1 MPSPD
6 GWSTISPSIRSN
18 GPFSRGA
25 GPKCSPG
32 EEWSAV
38 KLALVSPYDF
48 AYPGGVTE
56 HVASLAERF
65 LARGHEVHV
74 VAPSSDDETEPVSSF
89 DAPVHRIGRVVSI
102 PANGSVARI
111 TLSLRS
117 YLQAKTLLQ
126 QEEFDLIHLHEPMMP
141 ALPLTVLRHS
151 NTTNIGTF
159 HAFRN
164 TPLTYFYSKPI
175 LRPFFRK
182 LHGHITVS
190 SAAREFV
197 GEYFPADYRVI
208 PNGIDFPRFFK
219 RYEPLPQFADD
230 RPTVLFV
237 GRLEKRKGLKFLLRA
252 WPMVLER
259 QPDARLVV
267 VGRGRPLEGY
277 RRFARRQGWSADDVV
292 FAGYVPS
299 EDLPRYYQSCAVF
312 CAPNTGQESFGIVLL
327 EAMAAGAPIVASH
340 IPGFEDVVAHG
351 VQGLLVEPQNPGA
364 IADALCRL
372 LGSPELR
379 ANMRRAGQETA
390 RAYDWPRVASQVLG
404 YYNEVLER
412 REAQP
417 EPQRIRFARVRRMAG
432 MLMPSR

>member
-1 MPSPD
+1 
-6 GWSTISPSIRSN
+6 
-18 GPFSRGA
+18 
-25 GPKCSPG
+25 
-32 EEWSAV
+32 
-38 KLALVSPYDF
+38 VS
-48 AYPGGVTE
+48 
-56 HVASLAERF
+56 L
-65 LARGHEVHV
+65 
-74 VAPSSDDETEPVSSF
+74 
-89 DAPVHRIGRVVSI
+89 DAPIHRIGRVVSI

-117 YLQAKTLLQ
+117 YLQAKQLLQ
-126 QEEFDLIHLHEPMMP
+126 EEQFDLIHLHEPLMP

-151 NTTNIGTF
+151 NSINIGTF

-164 TPLTYFYSKPI
+164 TPLTYFYGKPI
-175 LRPFFRK
+175 LRPFFKK

-190 SAAREFV
+190 SAAQEFV

-219 RYEPLPQFADD
+219 RYPPLPQFMDD

-259 QPDARLVV
+259 QPDARLIV

-277 RRFARRQGWSADDVV
+277 RRFAARQGWSPQDVV

-299 EDLPRYYQSCAVF
+299 EELPRYYQACDVF

-327 EAMAAGAPIVASH
+327 EAMAAGAPIVASD
-340 IPGFEDVVAHG
+340 IPGYRDVLSNG

-364 IADALCRL
+364 LADGICRL
-372 LGSPELR
+372 LANPEVR
-379 ANMRRAGQETA
+379 ASMRRAGQA
-390 RAYDWPRVASQVLG
+390 KAQAYDWPTVATQVLE
-404 YYNEVLER
+404 YYAEVLER
-412 REAQP
+412 REAEP
-417 EPQRIRFARVRRMAG
+417 LPQRVRFARVRRMAG
-432 MLMPSR
+432 MLMRV

>member
-1 MPSPD
+1 
-6 GWSTISPSIRSN
+6 
-18 GPFSRGA
+18 
-25 GPKCSPG
+25 
-32 EEWSAV
+32 V

-56 HVASLAERF
+56 HVANLADQF
-65 LARGHEVHV
+65 IGQNHEVHI
-74 VAPSSDDETEPVSSF
+74 VAPSSDDETEPNASIA
-89 DAPVHRIGRVVSI
+89 APIHRIGRVVSI

-117 YLQAKTLLQ
+117 YLQAKQLLQ
-126 QEEFDLIHLHEPMMP
+126 EDQFDLVHLHEPMMP

-164 TPLTYFYSKPI
+164 TPLTYFYGKPI

-182 LHGHITVS
+182 LHGHIVVS

-208 PNGIDFPRFFK
+208 PNGIDFARFFQ
-219 RYEPLPQFADD
+219 RYDPLPELADN

-237 GRLEKRKGLKFLLRA
+237 GRLEKRKGLRFLLRA
-252 WPMVLER
+252 WPHVLER

-277 RRFARRQGWSADDVV
+277 RRFARRQGWSAEDVV

-299 EDLPRYYQSCAVF
+299 EDLPRYYQSSDVF

-327 EAMAAGAPIVASH
+327 EAMAAGAPIVASD
-340 IPGFEDVVAHG
+340 IPGYRDVVTHG
-351 VQGLLVEPQNPGA
+351 VQGLLVEPQNAGA
-364 IADALCRL
+364 IADAVCRL
-372 LGSPELR
+372 LGNPELR
-379 ANMRRAGQETA
+379 ASMRRAGQA
-390 RAYDWPRVASQVLG
+390 KAQLYDWPRVASQVLD
-404 YYNEVLER
+404 YYAEVLER
-412 REAQP
+412 REAEP
-417 EPQRIRFARVRRMAG
+417 EPQRVRFARVRRMAG
-432 MLMPSR
+432 MLMRV

>member
-1 MPSPD
+1 M
-6 GWSTISPSIRSN
+6 
-18 GPFSRGA
+18 
-25 GPKCSPG
+25 
-32 EEWSAV
+32 

-56 HVASLAERF
+56 HVASLAEQF
-65 LARGHEVHV
+65 IANGHEVHI
-74 VAPSSDDETEPVSSF
+74 VAPSSDDDTEPISSVA
-89 DAPVHRIGRVVSI
+89 APIHRIGRVVSI
-102 PANGSVARI
+102 PTNGSVARI

-126 QEEFDLIHLHEPMMP
+126 QEQFDLIHLHEPLMP

-151 NTTNIGTF
+151 NTTNVGTF

-164 TPLTYFYSKPI
+164 TPLTYFYGKPI

-208 PNGIDFPRFFK
+208 PNGIDFPRFFR

-292 FAGYVPS
+292 FAGYVPG
-299 EDLPRYYQSCAVF
+299 EDLPRYYQSCALF

-327 EAMAAGAPIVASH
+327 EAMAAGAPIVASD
-340 IPGFEDVVAHG
+340 IPGFQDVVSSG
-351 VQGLLVEPQNPGA
+351 LQGFLVEPRNPGA

-372 LGSPELR
+372 LGNPELR
-379 ANMRRAGQETA
+379 ATMRRAGQETA
-390 RAYDWPRVASQVLG
+390 QAYDWPRVAAQVLD
-404 YYNEVLER
+404 YYHEVLER

>member
-1 MPSPD
+1 V
-6 GWSTISPSIRSN
+6 
-18 GPFSRGA
+18 
-25 GPKCSPG
+25 
-32 EEWSAV
+32 V

-56 HVASLAERF
+56 HVANLAEQF
-65 LARGHEVHV
+65 IARGHEVHI
-74 VAPSSDDETEPVSSF
+74 VAPSSDDDAEPIASI
-89 DAPVHRIGRVVSI
+89 DAPIHRIGRVVSI
-102 PANGSVARI
+102 PTNGSVARI
-111 TLSLRS
+111 TLSPRS
-117 YLQAKTLLQ
+117 YRQAKTLLQ
-126 QEEFDLIHLHEPMMP
+126 HEQFDLIHLHEPLMP

-151 NTTNIGTF
+151 NTTNVGTF

-164 TPLTYFYSKPI
+164 TPLTYFYSKSI

-219 RYEPLPQFADD
+219 RYPPLPELADG

-259 QPDARLVV
+259 QPTARLVV

-292 FAGYVPS
+292 FAGYVPG
-299 EDLPRYYQSCAVF
+299 EDLPRYYQSCDVF

-327 EAMAAGAPIVASH
+327 EAMAAGAPMVASD
-340 IPGFEDVVAHG
+340 IPGYKDVVSHG
-351 VQGLLVEPQNPGA
+351 VEGLLVEPRNPGA

-372 LGSPELR
+372 LGNPELR
-379 ANMRRAGQETA
+379 ASMRHAGQA
-390 RAYDWPRVASQVLG
+390 KAQAYDWPRVATQVLD
-404 YYNEVLER
+404 YYSEVLER
-412 REAQP
+412 REAEP

-432 MLMPSR
+432 MLMRV

>member
-1 MPSPD
+1 M
-6 GWSTISPSIRSN
+6 
-18 GPFSRGA
+18 
-25 GPKCSPG
+25 
-32 EEWSAV
+32 

-56 HVASLAERF
+56 HVAHLAEQF
-65 LARGHEVHV
+65 SARGHEVHI
-74 VAPSSDDETEPVSSF
+74 VAPSSDDETEPFVAL

-117 YLQAKTLLQ
+117 YLQAKRLLQ
-126 QEEFDLIHLHEPMMP
+126 EQQFDLIHLHEPMMP

-151 NTTNIGTF
+151 SSTNIGTF

-164 TPLTYFYSKPI
+164 TPLTYFYGKPI

-182 LHGHITVS
+182 LHGHIAVS
-190 SAAREFV
+190 SAARDFV

-208 PNGIDFPRFFK
+208 PNGIDFPRFNA
-219 RYEPLPQFADD
+219 RHPRLEQLSDG

-277 RRFARRQGWSADDVV
+277 RRFAARQGWSASDVL
-292 FAGYVPS
+292 FAGYVPA
-299 EDLPRYYQSCAVF
+299 EDLPRYYQSCDVF

-327 EAMAAGAPIVASH
+327 EAMAAGAPIVASD
-340 IPGFEDVVAHG
+340 IPGYRDVVSDG
-351 VQGLLVEPQNPGA
+351 EQGLLVEPKNAGA
-364 IADALCRL
+364 LADAICRL
-372 LGSPELR
+372 LGNPELR
-379 ANMRRAGQETA
+379 AGMRRVGQDNA
-390 RAYDWPRVASQVLG
+390 RWYDWPRVASQVLD
-404 YYNEVLER
+404 YYFEVLER
-412 REAQP
+412 REAEP
-417 EPQRIRFARVRRMAG
+417 EPQRVRFARVRRMAG
-432 MLMPSR
+432 MLMRV

>member
-1 MPSPD
+1 
-6 GWSTISPSIRSN
+6 
-18 GPFSRGA
+18 
-25 GPKCSPG
+25 
-32 EEWSAV
+32 V

-56 HVASLAERF
+56 HVASLAEQF
-65 LARGHEVHV
+65 IASGHEVHI
-74 VAPSSDDETEPVSSF
+74 VAPSSDDDTEPISSV
-89 DAPVHRIGRVVSI
+89 DAPIHRIGRVVSI
-102 PANGSVARI
+102 PTNGSVARI

-126 QEEFDLIHLHEPMMP
+126 QEQFDLIHLHEPLMP

-151 NTTNIGTF
+151 NTTNVGTF

-164 TPLTYFYSKPI
+164 TPLTYFYGKPI

-208 PNGIDFPRFFK
+208 PNGIDYPRFFR
-219 RYEPLPQFADD
+219 RYEPLPQLADD

-252 WPMVLER
+252 WPMVLDR
-259 QPDARLVV
+259 QPNARLVV

-292 FAGYVPS
+292 FAGYVPA
-299 EDLPRYYQSCAVF
+299 EDLPRYYQSCDVF

-327 EAMAAGAPIVASH
+327 EAMAAGAPIVASA
-340 IPGFEDVVAHG
+340 IPGFHDVVSNG
-351 VQGLLVEPQNPGA
+351 LQGLLVEPRNPGA
-364 IADALCRL
+364 LADALCRL
-372 LGSPELR
+372 LGNPELR
-379 ANMRRAGQETA
+379 ASMRRAGQDTA
-390 RAYDWPRVASQVLG
+390 QAYDWPRVASQVLD
-404 YYNEVLER
+404 YYTEVLER
-412 REAQP
+412 REAEP
-417 EPQRIRFARVRRMAG
+417 EPQHIRFARVRRMAG

>member
-1 MPSPD
+1 
-6 GWSTISPSIRSN
+6 
-18 GPFSRGA
+18 
-25 GPKCSPG
+25 
-32 EEWSAV
+32 
-38 KLALVSPYDF
+38 
-48 AYPGGVTE
+48 
-56 HVASLAERF
+56 
-65 LARGHEVHV
+65 
-74 VAPSSDDETEPVSSF
+74 
-89 DAPVHRIGRVVSI
+89 
-102 PANGSVARI
+102 
-111 TLSLRS
+111 
-117 YLQAKTLLQ
+117 
-126 QEEFDLIHLHEPMMP
+126 MP

-151 NTTNIGTF
+151 NTTNVGTF

-164 TPLTYFYSKPI
+164 TPLTYFYGKPI

-208 PNGIDFPRFFK
+208 PNGIDFPRFFR
-219 RYEPLPQFADD
+219 RYEPLPQFADG

-252 WPMVLER
+252 WPRVLER

-277 RRFARRQGWSADDVV
+277 RRFAARQGWSPEDVV

-299 EDLPRYYQSCAVF
+299 EDLPRYYQSCDVF

-327 EAMAAGAPIVASH
+327 EAMASGAPIVASD
-340 IPGFEDVVAHG
+340 IPGYRDVVSNGLHG
-351 VQGLLVEPQNPGA
+351 VLVEPRKPGA

-372 LGSPELR
+372 LANPELR
-379 ANMRRAGQETA
+379 AAMRRAGQETA
-390 RAYDWPRVASQVLG
+390 QSYDWPRVAAQVLD
-404 YYNEVLER
+404 YYAEVLER
-412 REAQP
+412 REAEP

-432 MLMPSR
+432 MLMRV

>member
-1 MPSPD
+1 
-6 GWSTISPSIRSN
+6 
-18 GPFSRGA
+18 
-25 GPKCSPG
+25 
-32 EEWSAV
+32 V
-38 KLALVSPYDF
+38 LKLALVSPYDF

-56 HVASLAERF
+56 HVANLAEQF

-74 VAPSSDDETEPVSSF
+74 VAPSSDDENEPVSSF

-117 YLQAKTLLQ
+117 YLQAKRLLQ
-126 QEEFDLIHLHEPMMP
+126 EQQFDLIHLHEPMMP

-151 NTTNIGTF
+151 NTTNVGTF

-164 TPLTYFYSKPI
+164 TPLTYFYGKPI

-197 GEYFPADYRVI
+197 GEYFPSDYRVI
-208 PNGIDFPRFFK
+208 PNGIDFARFFT
-219 RYEPLPQFADD
+219 RHPPLARFADS

-252 WPMVLER
+252 WPKVLER
-259 QPDARLVV
+259 QPNARLVV

-277 RRFARRQGWSADDVV
+277 RRFAARQGWSPEDVV
-292 FAGYVPS
+292 FAGYVSS
-299 EDLPRYYQSCAVF
+299 EDLPRYYQSCDVF

-327 EAMAAGAPIVASH
+327 EAMAAGAPIVASD
-340 IPGFEDVVAHG
+340 IPGYRDVVSDG

-364 IADALCRL
+364 VADAICRL
-372 LGSPELR
+372 LGNPELR
-379 ANMRRAGQETA
+379 ANMRRVGQEKA
-390 RAYDWPRVASQVLG
+390 QQYDWPRVATLVLD
-404 YYNEVLER
+404 YYFEVLER
-412 REAQP
+412 REA
-417 EPQRIRFARVRRMAG
+417 EPVTERVRFARVKRVAG
-432 MLMPSR
+432 MLMRV

>member
-1 MPSPD
+1 M
-6 GWSTISPSIRSN
+6 
-18 GPFSRGA
+18 
-25 GPKCSPG
+25 
-32 EEWSAV
+32 

-56 HVASLAERF
+56 HVAHLAEQF
-65 LARGHEVHV
+65 LAQGHEVHI
-74 VAPSSDDETEPVSSF
+74 VAPSSDDETEPIASV

-117 YLQAKTLLQ
+117 YLQAKHLLQ
-126 QEEFDLIHLHEPMMP
+126 EQQFDLIHLHEPMMP

-164 TPLTYFYSKPI
+164 TPLTYFYGKPI

-182 LHGHITVS
+182 LHGHIAVS
-190 SAAREFV
+190 SAARDFV

-208 PNGIDFPRFFK
+208 PNGIDFQRFHT
-219 RYEPLPQFADD
+219 RYPPLEQLADA

-237 GRLEKRKGLKFLLRA
+237 GRLEKRKGLRYLLRA
-252 WPMVLER
+252 WPLVLER

-277 RRFARRQGWSADDVV
+277 KRFAAGQGWSPSDVL
-292 FAGYVPS
+292 FAGYVPA
-299 EDLPRYYQSCAVF
+299 EDLPRYYQACDVF

-327 EAMAAGAPIVASH
+327 EAMAAGAPIVASD
-340 IPGFEDVVAHG
+340 IPGYRDVVTDGLEG
-351 VQGLLVEPQNPGA
+351 VLVERQNPGA
-364 IADALCRL
+364 LADALCRL
-372 LGSPELR
+372 LGNPKLR
-379 ANMRRAGQETA
+379 ASMRRAGQAKA
-390 RAYDWPRVASQVLG
+390 REYDWPRVAAQVLA
-404 YYNEVLER
+404 YYDEVLER
-412 REAQP
+412 RET
-417 EPQRIRFARVRRMAG
+417 EPWVPRRARFARVRRVAG
-432 MLMPSR
+432 MLMRV